1 MAQAFIGVGAN
12 LNNPRQQVQTA
23 INNLDALPQT
33 ELVKAS
39 SLYGSHP
46 QGPEDQPDYINAVAE
61 IETELA
67 PQALL
72 NALQTQELEQ
82 GKVKLRHWG
91 ERVIDLDIL
100 LYDDL
105 QLSGET
111 LQIPHPQMHLRDFVL
126 LPLQEIA
133 ADQVIPGRPSIN
145 ELIAELEA
153 HYVFPLVAHD

>member
-46 QGPEDQPDYINAVAE
+46 QGPEDQADYINAVAE

-67 PQALL
+67 PESSPKCAS
-72 NALQTQELEQ
+72 NP
-82 GKVKLRHWG
+82 
-91 ERVIDLDIL
+91 RVR
-100 LYDDL
+100 
-105 QLSGET
+105 T
-111 LQIPHPQMHLRDFVL
+111 R
-126 LPLQEIA
+126 
-133 ADQVIPGRPSIN
+133 
-145 ELIAELEA
+145 
-153 HYVFPLVAHD
+153 